1 MIKAV
6 FTDFYGTLVHE
17 DGDSVRLIGQEIL
30 NTGKA
35 DNIDIKCVF
44 ENNTTGGRRFVC
56 SYYIGNKFLSP
67 LIIKSMIRIREA

>member
-1 MIKAV
+1 MDIEKSK
-6 FTDFYGTLVHE
+6 TDEKYE
-17 DGDSVRLIGQEIL
+17 Y
-30 NTGKA
+30 TGKA